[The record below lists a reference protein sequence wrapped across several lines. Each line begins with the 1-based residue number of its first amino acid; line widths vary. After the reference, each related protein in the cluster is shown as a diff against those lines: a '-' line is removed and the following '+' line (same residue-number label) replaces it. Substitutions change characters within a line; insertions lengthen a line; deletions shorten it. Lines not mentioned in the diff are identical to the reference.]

1 MQKKD
6 GLHAANKITDKH
18 VYFENHKMRVS
29 LASQTLSRSV
39 SVALR
44 TMRDLGYSQFKDCEA
59 TAQFIEVIQLV
70 IIDPSTYFYIYFFI
84 IHRSGKPV
92 KFAVVQ
98 SIPMERKSSKY

>member
-29 LASQTLSRSV
+29 LAAQTLSRSV

-70 IIDPSTYFYIYFFI
+70 IIEPIDEY
-84 IHRSGKPV
+84 
-92 KFAVVQ
+92 
-98 SIPMERKSSKY
+98 

>member
-1 MQKKD
+1 MTTGQISWRYINHLNDVQKKD

-29 LASQTLSRSV
+29 LAAQTLSRSV

-59 TAQFIEVIQLV
+59 TAEFIEVIQLM
-70 IIDPSTYFYIYFFI
+70 IIEPSTCFF
-84 IHRSGKPV
+84 
-92 KFAVVQ
+92 
-98 SIPMERKSSKY
+98 